1 MGQMSPPNSTNGAGD
16 AALAA
21 TSPGISA
28 DYSGLPEPISTTT
41 KPPRKRLRSNASAD
55 SLSSSP
61 KGRSV
66 HIATLSNLGNLC
78 FTNAIIQVLL
88 YTRPIREYF
97 LDISFPNTTATK
109 LLSGSVGE
117 ADRSP
122 SPVGRPRTRQSKR
135 LKTYLSLSEVD
146 LSSSFASLTRILWAK
161 NSIDSATT
169 PQKSPTRSSNH
180 IHVSVVSPLEFFN
193 HCIAG
198 LPELFADF
206 AQQDAQE
213 FLRCILD
220 KIHVEL
226 LAKQRDSDT
235 ADCTIITDAFGG
247 QLCSTVRC
255 LSCMYTSYTFDPF
268 LDLSL
273 DIPTESVYATEM
285 LTLEKLLQ
293 IFCGT
298 ETLGGIPTPPQSS
311 IDTSSS
317 SSMVETEVFHQCTMC
332 HAIGTSSKA
341 LQIGKCPD
349 VLCIHLKRFHWTMAP
364 RKVINPGGSSR
375 IKRRPAVRAL
385 KQGKNDS
392 EILFPLHSLDMTPY
406 MLEGNTKKSLY
417 NLYGVVVHLGKG

>member
-1 MGQMSPPNSTNGAGD
+1 MSPPDSTNGVGD
-16 AALAA
+16 ATAA
-21 TSPGISA
+21 AIAPDIA
-28 DYSGLPEPISTTT
+28 VNYPGLPESISTTT
-41 KPPRKRLRSNASAD
+41 TKSPRKRLRSSSSAD
-55 SLSSSP
+55 GLSPTS

-66 HIATLSNLGNLC
+66 QIATLSNLGNLC
-78 FTNAIIQVLL
+78 FTNAIIQILL

-97 LDISFPNTTATK
+97 LDTSFLTTSATV
-109 LLSGSVGE
+109 LLPGSVGE

-135 LKTYLSLSEVD
+135 LKTYLPLSEVD
-146 LSSSFASLTRILWAK
+146 LSSSFASLARTLWAK

-180 IHVSVVSPLEFFN
+180 VHVSVVSPLDFFN

-226 LAKQRDSDT
+226 LAKQRHSDT
-235 ADCTIITDAFGG
+235 ADCTAITDAFEG

-255 LSCMYTSYTFDPF
+255 LSCLYTSYTFDPF

-273 DIPTESVYATEM
+273 DLPTEPVYDTEV

-317 SSMVETEVFHQCTMC
+317 SSMAETEVFHQCTMC

-341 LQIGKCPD
+341 LQIGRCPD
-349 VLCIHLKRFHWTMAP
+349 ILCFHFKRFHWTMVP
-364 RKVINPGGSSR
+364 RKVLNPGGPSR
-375 IKRRPAVRAL
+375 IKRRPANRAL
-385 KQGKNDS
+385 KQGKNDT
-392 EILFPLHSLDMTPY
+392 EILFPLHSLDMKPY
-406 MLEGNTKKSLY
+406 MLEGDPNKTVLY